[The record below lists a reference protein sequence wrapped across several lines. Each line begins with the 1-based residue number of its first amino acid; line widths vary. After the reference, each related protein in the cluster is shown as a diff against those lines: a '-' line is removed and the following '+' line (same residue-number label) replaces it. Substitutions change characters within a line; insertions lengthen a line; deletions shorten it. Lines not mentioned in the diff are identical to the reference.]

1 MWCALFTVVV
11 AVFDLR
17 LGLFEGLSP
26 CETHWFHAKQQ
37 RLCKLRSLDN
47 HLEITEPINIP
58 TIQYQ
63 YPIETCGKHPPSKSD
78 LVFVPRMLDL
88 GTSFTENSLFADMR

>member
-17 LGLFEGLSP
+17 LGLFE
-26 CETHWFHAKQQ
+26 
-37 RLCKLRSLDN
+37 RLWMLRSLDN

-63 YPIETCGKHPPSKSD
+63 YPIETCGRHPPSKSD
-78 LVFVPRMLDL
+78 LVFLPRMLDL
-88 GTSFTENSLFADMR
+88 GTSFTENSLFGDMR